1 MHILPLA
8 FMSSQLGSCV
18 GLTPCLLPWVK
29 QIEFGQD
36 RADRASQHT
45 THSCPIKPYSDVY
58 RTPASGGSL
67 PMAYVTLPALPLGV
81 FSQKRLRHM
90 VMQPTFVNKR
100 KPETVNKNHG
110 THRWLRKEHGFHWA
124 GLSNTFNGQRRHE
137 VDKFSEATSDEPYSM

>member
-1 MHILPLA
+1 MVPKLAATCMVITSYACCNIYIYIRIYIYIHHIPVQILPLA
-8 FMSSQLGSCV
+8 FISSQLGSCV

-67 PMAYVTLPALPLGV
+67 PMA
-81 FSQKRLRHM
+81 
-90 VMQPTFVNKR
+90 
-100 KPETVNKNHG
+100 
-110 THRWLRKEHGFHWA
+110 
-124 GLSNTFNGQRRHE
+124 
-137 VDKFSEATSDEPYSM
+137 